1 MVNFPRLLEV
11 LTLAWDTQGGQ
22 ALRSLIW
29 SIYNDRVAVPLWSA
43 LTDLDESTRRELC
56 KVLMLDMDS
65 RSAVIGGILHASGE
79 WDRIDT
85 VPLKW
90 SVAAEG

>member
-11 LTLAWDTQGGQ
+11 LTSAWDTQGGQ
-22 ALRSLIW
+22 ALRALIW
-29 SIYNDRVAVPLWSA
+29 SIYNDRVAVPMWSA

-56 KVLMLDMDS
+56 KLLMLDMDS
-65 RSAVIGGILHASGE
+65 RAAVIGGILHASGE
-79 WDRIDT
+79 WDRIDA

-90 SVAAEG
+90 APDA